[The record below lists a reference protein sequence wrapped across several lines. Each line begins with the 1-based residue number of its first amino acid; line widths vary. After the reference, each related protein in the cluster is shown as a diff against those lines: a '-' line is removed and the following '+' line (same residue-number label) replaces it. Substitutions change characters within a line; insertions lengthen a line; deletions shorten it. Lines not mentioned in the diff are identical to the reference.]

1 MATNTSVMEY
11 VAIGQIIAI
20 PSSSNL
26 SFLNLLK
33 GRVTCKNR
41 NLFYNLET
49 LLCQSNE
56 CMNFLEFLANVLRAK
71 T

>member
-11 VAIGQIIAI
+11 IAIGQIIDI

-33 GRVTCKNR
+33 YWCIILSFSKLVIMFSENPGENR
-41 NLFYNLET
+41 IFYFNYI
-49 LLCQSNE
+49 
-56 CMNFLEFLANVLRAK
+56 F
-71 T
+71 